1 VKKKQKKVAVG
12 GTFEIIHRGHI
23 ALLKKA
29 FGLGEVFIGLTS
41 DRLAFQIK
49 KRRVKPFKERKK
61 NLEKKIKEIF
71 SRKAK
76 IFKIEDEYGTTL
88 KEDFDYLVVSPET
101 EKTAVLINKK
111 RKLMN
116 KKQIKIVKVEFVLA
130 QDKKPISDTRIL
142 RGEIDKEGNLL

>member
-1 VKKKQKKVAVG
+1 MKRKQKKVAVG

-23 ALLKKA
+23 ALLKRA

-41 DRLAFQIK
+41 DKMAFQIK
-49 KRRVKPFKERKK
+49 KRKVKPFKERKK

-76 IFKIEDEYGTTL
+76 ILKIEDEYGTTL
-88 KEDFDYLVVSPET
+88 KDDFDYLVVSPET
-101 EKTAVLINKK
+101 EKTAILINER
-111 RKLMN
+111 RKLMK
-116 KKQIKIVKVEFVLA
+116 KKQIKIVKVNFVLA
-130 QDKKPISDTRIL
+130 QDKKPISDRRIL

>member
-1 VKKKQKKVAVG
+1 MKRKQKKVAVG

-41 DRLAFQIK
+41 DRMAFQIK
-49 KRRVKPFKERKK
+49 KRKVKPFKERKK

-116 KKQIKIVKVEFVLA
+116 KKPIKIVKVEFVLA

>member
-1 VKKKQKKVAVG
+1 VKRKQKKVAVG

-23 ALLKKA
+23 ALLKRA

-41 DRLAFQIK
+41 DKMAFQIK
-49 KRRVKPFKERKK
+49 KRKVKPFKERKK

-76 IFKIEDEYGTTL
+76 ILKIEDEYGTTL
-88 KEDFDYLVVSPET
+88 KDDFDYLVVSPET
-101 EKTAVLINKK
+101 EKTAILINER
-111 RKLMN
+111 RKLMK
-116 KKQIKIVKVEFVLA
+116 KKQIKIVKVNFVLA
-130 QDKKPISDTRIL
+130 QDKKPISDRRIL

>member
-1 VKKKQKKVAVG
+1 VKRKQKKVAVG

-41 DRLAFQIK
+41 DRMAFQIK
-49 KRRVKPFKERKK
+49 KRKVKPFKERKK

-116 KKQIKIVKVEFVLA
+116 KKPIKIVKVEFVLA